1 MDMEWHG
8 MKRNG
13 MEWNGIGW
21 DGMNMNMDMNMD
33 METDMKMNRTAEW
46 AKEWMSE
53 WVSERM
59 NEWVNEWVSDWASER
74 TNESM
79 NAQKNALMKPWMNQP
94 TNKSKNSKKRNQWI
108 TQKNNEWVSERV
120 SECARVSEWM
130 GEWVHA
136 CVRAF
141 LHPGREGRGGEEGV
155 REWGSEGVREW
166 GSEGVREWVWVSECV
181 RERWEGERVR
191 GREGERERGREGE
204 RERGRE
210 GERERGRE
218 GERERGRG
226 ERERGRGIERDR
238 EGERGKDER
247 TKGDTKW
254 YTNGKARSDPPDSY
268 QRLETPRRFPC
279 LPSPRVSG
287 SRTRDT
293 RWKSLSLAR
302 FCSELPASLSYTFCS
317 FCDPVLLF
325 AQLLQC
331 VWPPPAAI
339 PHGRSDARSM
349 PVSRHNRLHTKS
361 TNVHRFL
368 VKSSSRY
375 TLVHIFLTLSSKR
388 APNASV
394 NVLAFLNA
402 SRVELSLHSR
412 ALFVDNFARSRP
424 ATAETQTLL

>member
-1 MDMEWHG
+1 MS
-8 MKRNG
+8 
-13 MEWNGIGW
+13 
-21 DGMNMNMDMNMD
+21 
-33 METDMKMNRTAEW
+33 EW
-46 AKEWMSE
+46 ASEWVSVHAWVSE
-53 WVSERM
+53 WVSECMR
-59 NEWVNEWVSDWASER
+59 
-74 TNESM
+74 
-79 NAQKNALMKPWMNQP
+79 
-94 TNKSKNSKKRNQWI
+94 
-108 TQKNNEWVSERV
+108 
-120 SECARVSEWM
+120 
-130 GEWVHA
+130 A
-136 CVRAF
+136 CVRF
-141 LHPGREGRGGEEGV
+141 CIREGKGGEGR

-166 GSEGVREWVWVSECV
+166 GSEGVREWVWVSACV
-181 RERWEGERVR
+181 SGERVRGWEGERER

-218 GERERGRG
+218 GERERGREGERERGREGEGG

>member
-1 MDMEWHG
+1 
-8 MKRNG
+8 
-13 MEWNGIGW
+13 
-21 DGMNMNMDMNMD
+21 MNNS
-33 METDMKMNRTAEW
+33 K
-46 AKEWMSE
+46 KQ
-53 WVSERM
+53 WVSERASEWVCTR
-59 NEWVNEWVSDWASER
+59 EWVNGWVS
-74 TNESM
+74 
-79 NAQKNALMKPWMNQP
+79 
-94 TNKSKNSKKRNQWI
+94 
-108 TQKNNEWVSERV
+108 
-120 SECARVSEWM
+120 
-130 GEWVHA
+130 A
-136 CVRAF
+136 CVRACVF
-141 LHPGREGRGGEEGV
+141 ASGKGREGR

-166 GSEGVREWVWVSECV
+166 ESECEWVSACV

-218 GERERGRG
+218 GERERGREGERERGREG

-375 TLVHIFLTLSSKR
+375 TRVHIFLTLSSKS